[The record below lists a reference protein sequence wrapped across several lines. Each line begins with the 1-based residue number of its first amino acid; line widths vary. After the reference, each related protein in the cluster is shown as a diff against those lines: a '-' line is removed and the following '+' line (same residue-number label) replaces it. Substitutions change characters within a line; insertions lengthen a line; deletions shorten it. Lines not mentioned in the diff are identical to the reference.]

1 MMRKVTVTLPDE
13 LYDVVERARSIE
25 HRSRS
30 EVVQEALRMHFG
42 EPVYHP
48 SDEERRQLLE
58 ALEAHRDDPAA
69 VQDWEAVR
77 EQLHSSP

>member
-30 EVVQEALRMHFG
+30 EVVQEALRTHFG

-58 ALEAHRDDPAA
+58 ALEAHRDDPAT
-69 VQDWEAVR
+69 VHDWEAVR

>member
-1 MMRKVTVTLPDE
+1 
-13 LYDVVERARSIE
+13 
-25 HRSRS
+25 
-30 EVVQEALRMHFG
+30 MHFG

-69 VQDWEAVR
+69 VHDWEAVR